1 VELAVIYK
9 FRSKAAADVI
19 MMGPTG
25 DQVLRLMG
33 REPSAQ
39 GLVDVESLNAAIS
52 ALERG
57 VAEDEAAFARLQ
69 LEAEERGEVLPVRQ
83 GISLRQRAW
92 PLLELM
98 RHSLAA
104 RQDMVWGV

>member
-1 VELAVIYK
+1 MVIYK

-19 MMGPTG
+19 MMGPAG

-33 REPSAQ
+33 RQPSAQ
-39 GLVDVESLNAAIS
+39 GIVDLESLPAAIS

-57 VAEDEAAFARLQ
+57 VADDEAEFARLQ
-69 LEAEERGEVLPVRQ
+69 LEAQERGEPVPQRQ

-98 RHSLAA
+98 RRSHAA
-104 RQDMVWGV
+104 GQDMVWGV